1 MVHVRLKG
9 IAKATKKLAS
19 GKTQTYWYAWRG
31 GPRLDGQPG
40 TPDFIASYHAAVAKR
55 SKPSTVESL
64 SGLIRLYEKSTDYP
78 KGESTRRDYK
88 RYLTL
93 IEAEFGD
100 LPIEALK
107 APEVRGDF
115 KEWRDGM
122 QATPRKADYAWS
134 VLVKLLNFAVDRGKI
149 AVNPCARGGRL
160 SDSDRTEKV
169 WTDEHIARLLA
180 HASAE
185 VALVCWAALWTGQR
199 QGDLLALTRAN
210 VKDGV
215 LRLKQGK
222 TGRKVALP
230 VPAPLADGLTR
241 ARTAKG
247 ETALFLNSRGKPW
260 TEDGFRASF
269 GKSCEVAGIEDLTF
283 HDMRGTFAS
292 RAAQAGCTIVEIA
305 AVTGHAVPGGGAL
318 DSTYIHRSLELAT
331 TCIRRLEAQ
340 EAGKVLQTGLQ
351 TVAFTAEKCKPETNP
366 PTTKKRSDLNDLGS
380 VVGDVGLEPTTR

>member
-9 IAKATKKLAS
+9 IAKATKKLAN
-19 GKTQTYWYAWRG
+19 GEKRVYWYAWRG
-31 GPRLDGQPG
+31 GPRLNGKPG
-40 TPDFIASYHAAVAKR
+40 TPDFFASYNAAVAKR
-55 SKPSTVESL
+55 VLPSAVESL

-78 KGESTRRDYK
+78 KNESTQRDYK

-93 IEAEFGD
+93 IDAEFGNV
-100 LPIEALK
+100 PIEALK
-107 APEVRGDF
+107 APEIRGDF

-122 QATPRKADYAWS
+122 QDKPRKADYAWS

-160 SDSDRTEKV
+160 SDSDRKDKV
-169 WTDEHIARLLA
+169 WTDDHIARLLA

-185 VALVCWAALWTGQR
+185 VSLVCFAALWTGQR
-199 QGDLLALTRAN
+199 QGDLLGLTRGN
-210 VKDGV
+210 IKDGV

-222 TGRKVALP
+222 TGKKVALP
-230 VPAPLADGLTR
+230 VPDALLGALAR
-241 ARTAKG
+241 SQKG
-247 ETALFLNSRGKPW
+247 NALLLNTFGNPW

-269 GKSCEVAGIEDLTF
+269 GKACESAGIDDLTF

-305 AVTGHAVPGGGAL
+305 AVTGHAVAGGGAL
-318 DSTYIHRSLELAT
+318 DATYIHRSLELAT

-340 EAGKVLQTGLQ
+340 EAGKILQTGLQ
-351 TVAFTAEKCKPETNP
+351 TVAFKTEKCDSQKTQTPN
-366 PTTKKRSDLNDLGS
+366 KKRSETSDLGS

>member
-9 IAKATKKLAS
+9 IAKATKKLAN
-19 GKTQTYWYAWRG
+19 GEKRVYWYAWRG
-31 GPRLDGQPG
+31 GPRLDGKPG
-40 TPDFIASYHAAVAKR
+40 TPDFIASYNAAVAKR
-55 SKPSTVESL
+55 VLPSAVESL

-78 KGESTRRDYK
+78 KNESTQRDYK

-93 IEAEFGD
+93 IDAEFGNV
-100 LPIEALK
+100 PIEALK
-107 APEVRGDF
+107 APEIRGDF

-122 QATPRKADYAWS
+122 QDKPRKADYAWS

-160 SDSDRTEKV
+160 SDSDRKDKV
-169 WTDEHIARLLA
+169 WTDDHIARLLA

-185 VALVCWAALWTGQR
+185 VSLVCFAALWTGQR
-199 QGDLLALTRAN
+199 QGDLLGLTRGN
-210 VKDGV
+210 IKDGV

-222 TGRKVALP
+222 TGKKVAMP
-230 VPAPLADGLTR
+230 VPDALLAAL
-241 ARTAKG
+241 ARSEKG
-247 ETALFLNSRGKPW
+247 SALFLNTFGSQW
-260 TEDGFRASF
+260 TEAGFRASF
-269 GKSCEVAGIEDLTF
+269 GKACDSAGIDDLTF

-305 AVTGHAVPGGGAL
+305 AVTGHAVAGGGAL
-318 DSTYIHRSLELAT
+318 DATYIHRSLELAT

-340 EAGKVLQTGLQ
+340 EVGKILQTGLQ
-351 TVAFTAEKCKPETNP
+351 TVAFKAEKCDSKNQQTPK
-366 PTTKKRSDLNDLGS
+366 KKRSETSDLGS

>member
-9 IAKATKKLAS
+9 IAKATKRLADGS
-19 GKTQTYWYAWRG
+19 RKVYWYAWRG
-31 GPRLDGQPG
+31 GPRLEGKPG
-40 TPDFIASYHAAVAKR
+40 SPDFIASYNAAVAKR
-55 SKPSTVESL
+55 VKPSAVESVA
-64 SGLIRLYEKSTDYP
+64 GLIGLYEKSTDYP
-78 KGESTRRDYK
+78 KNESTRRDYK
-88 RYLTL
+88 RYLGL
-93 IEAEFGD
+93 IEGEFGD
-100 LPIEALK
+100 MPIAALK
-107 APEVRGDF
+107 DPEVRGIF

-122 QATPRKADYAWS
+122 QDKPRKADYAWS

-169 WTDEHIARLLA
+169 WTDEHIERLFA
-180 HASAE
+180 QASRE
-185 VALVCWAALWTGQR
+185 VALVCFAALWTGQR

-222 TGRKVALP
+222 TGRKIAMP
-230 VPAPLADGLTR
+230 VPAALSR
-241 ARTAKG
+241 ALEHAQKG
-247 ETALFLNSRGKPW
+247 AALFLNSRGKAW

-269 GKSCEVAGIEDLTF
+269 GKACEAAGIDDLTF

-340 EAGKVLQTGLQ
+340 EAGKILQNALQ
-351 TVAFTAEKCKPETNP
+351 TVAFSSEKCDSQENS
-366 PTTKKRSDLNDLGS
+366 PTPKKRSDLNDLMS